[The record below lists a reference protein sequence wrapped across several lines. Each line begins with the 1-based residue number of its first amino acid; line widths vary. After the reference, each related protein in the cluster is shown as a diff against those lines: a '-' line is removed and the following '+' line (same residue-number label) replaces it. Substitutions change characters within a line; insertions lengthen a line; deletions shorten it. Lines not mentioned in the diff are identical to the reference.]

1 MALSNLKLRA
11 ARGSIYMTAVSLGL
25 RPVSMALAIVLA
37 RLLAPADFGLLA
49 LAMIVFN
56 AANLITDLG
65 MRPTVVQTKLDLNK
79 VAHYAFVLVMAAS
92 ILFTLASIA
101 LAEPLAN
108 LLGGSEELIP
118 ILQWMAIYVTIDGLW
133 IIPEALLRRD
143 LRFKELALS
152 QLPGELASTIIAI
165 PLALMGYGVWSLV
178 IGNCLGQL
186 LRAALLWAY
195 YRPWIWLKP
204 QKWDKEI
211 VRAMLNYGIP
221 SLGSGLLR
229 YTQSQIDTFIVGR
242 RLGPTPV
249 GLYNKAYTLTGRMSD
264 MLTNSIFGNVL
275 FPSYSKI
282 QDDKPRLT
290 RAYLKSTK
298 MVFLM
303 IVPVSLGLAITAPL
317 LVPVLLG
324 EQWIPMIV
332 LWQIFSLYGLTR
344 PVSTN
349 SAPIFLATGQPRR
362 NLTAS
367 LVLMGTMVPLLFLL
381 IGPYGAE
388 GAAVAVSAASVIAML
403 FNVWQVNQI
412 LPGTAL
418 KTFTQSLPFFLAG
431 GLMTL
436 GVVLTQ
442 PFFIRLAGGE
452 NLVSLSLIVLVGAV
466 IYIVAILILQ
476 RDLIMELYELLIRA
490 LGIDKRW
497 PRLVPARLRPNK

>member
-1 MALSNLKLRA
+1 
-11 ARGSIYMTAVSLGL
+11 MTAISLGL
-25 RPVSMALAIVLA
+25 RPLSMALAIVLA
-37 RLLAPADFGLLA
+37 RLLSPADFGLLA

-56 AANLITDLG
+56 AANLFTDLG
-65 MRPTVVQTKLDLNK
+65 MRPTVVQTKQDLNK
-79 VAHYAFVLVMAAS
+79 VAHYAFVMVMAAS
-92 ILFTLASIA
+92 IFFTTLAVILARPIA
-101 LAEPLAN
+101 QF
-108 LLGGSEELIP
+108 LGGSAELVP

-143 LRFKELALS
+143 LRFKELGLS

-186 LRAALLWAY
+186 LRAALLWFY

-211 VRAMLNYGIP
+211 VRSMLSFGLP

-229 YTQSQIDTFIVGR
+229 YVQSQLDTFIVGR

-264 MLTNSIFGNVL
+264 LLTNSIFGNVL
-275 FPSYSKI
+275 FPSYAKI
-282 QDDKPRLT
+282 QDDRPRLA

-303 IVPVSLGLAITAPL
+303 IVPVSVGLAITAPL

-324 EQWIPMIV
+324 DKWIPMIS

-344 PVSTN
+344 PISTN
-349 SAPIFLATGQPRR
+349 SAPVFLATGQPRR

-367 LVLMGTMVPLLFLL
+367 LVLMGTLIPLLILL

-388 GAAVAVSAASVIAML
+388 GAAVAVSLSSIIGML
-403 FNVWQVNQI
+403 FNVIQVNQI
-412 LPGTAL
+412 LPGTAV
-418 KTFTQSLPFFLAG
+418 KTFTQGLPFFVAG
-431 GLMTL
+431 GMMALA
-436 GVVLTQ
+436 VALTRT
-442 PFFIRLAGGE
+442 PIIHLSGGE
-452 NLVSLSLIVLVGAV
+452 NLVSLLLIVLVGALV
-466 IYIVAILILQ
+466 YIAAILILQ
-476 RDLIMELYELLIRA
+476 RPLVMELYELLIKA
-490 LGIDKRW
+490 LGFDKRW
-497 PRLVPARLRPNK
+497 PRLLPAHLRSGK